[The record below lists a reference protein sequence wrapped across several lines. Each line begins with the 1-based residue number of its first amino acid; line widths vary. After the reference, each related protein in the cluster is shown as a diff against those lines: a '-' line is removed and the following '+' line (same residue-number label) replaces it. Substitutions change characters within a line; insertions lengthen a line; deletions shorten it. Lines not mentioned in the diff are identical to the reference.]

1 MKRFLLKTLDI
12 TLTIIM
18 ILSALYAVFNMTMTF
33 LPVEIQTTVYSA
45 LHMSQE
51 YIATFSI
58 SSAINAVIL
67 VSSKIIQT
75 NMKVALSSKLAKAES
90 VISNGIA
97 SNDKILERTNEII
110 TSLNVLQDLNNAI
123 LSVQKVTT
131 ERNIKASDKLVLLSE
146 KEAYKGA
153 LADIEKAKE
162 KLKEIDNISKV
173 FKKEKVVEIEK
184 IVEKVVDPLEG
195 RV

>member
-12 TLTIIM
+12 TLTIVM

-33 LPVEIQTTVYSA
+33 LPVEIQTIVYSA

-110 TSLNVLQDLNNAI
+110 TSLNVLQDLNNAV

-131 ERNIKASDKLVLLSE
+131 ERNIKASDKLVLKGE

-173 FKKEKVVEIEK
+173 FKKEKVVEVEK

>member
-1 MKRFLLKTLDI
+1 MKKFLLKTLDI
-12 TLTIIM
+12 TLTVIM

-33 LPVEIQTTVYSA
+33 LPVEIQTQVFNW
-45 LHMSQE
+45 LHMSSE

-58 SSAINAVIL
+58 SSVINAVIL

-75 NMKVALSSKLAKAES
+75 NMKVALSAKLAKAEH

-110 TSLNVLQDLNNAI
+110 NSLNVLQDLNNAV

-131 ERNIKASDKLVLLSE
+131 ERNIKASDKLVLKSE
-146 KEAYKGA
+146 KEAYKNA
-153 LADIEKAKE
+153 LLDIEKAKE
-162 KLKEIDNISKV
+162 KLKAIDNISKV

-184 IVEKVVDPLEG
+184 IVEKVVDPLDG

>member
-1 MKRFLLKTLDI
+1 
-12 TLTIIM
+12 
-18 ILSALYAVFNMTMTF
+18 
-33 LPVEIQTTVYSA
+33 
-45 LHMSQE
+45 MSSE

-58 SSAINAVIL
+58 SSVINAVIL

-75 NMKVALSSKLAKAES
+75 NMKVALSAKLAKAEHT
-90 VISNGIA
+90 ISNGIA

-110 TSLNVLQDLNNAI
+110 NSLNILQDLNNAV

-131 ERNIKASDKLVLLSE
+131 ERNIKASDKLVLKGE
-146 KEAYKGA
+146 KEAYKKA
-153 LADIEKAKE
+153 LLDIEKAKE
-162 KLKEIDNISKV
+162 KLNDIDNISKV

-184 IVEKVVDPLEG
+184 IVEKVVDPLDG

>member
-18 ILSALYAVFNMTMTF
+18 ILSALYAVFNMTMAF

-67 VSSKIIQT
+67 VASKIIQT

-110 TSLNVLQDLNNAI
+110 TSLNVLQDLNNAV

-131 ERNIKASDKLVLLSE
+131 ERNIKASDKLVLLGE